1 MHFIWP
7 FFNFDDLTFLKLQ
20 LYKIGHFILVGA
32 GKVWSSFFSQ
42 QFNVSLVLWCTV
54 RLFLTHNQTLFTLRS
69 SSRSVCIVFLQL
81 VMKITHLINIQVFK
95 RINKFTLSKFL
106 IYLILE
112 VIYYYL
118 DTWQISSNIEMIK
131 VLLQ

>member
-54 RLFLTHNQTLFTLRS
+54 SLFLTHNQTLFTLRS

-81 VMKITHLINIQVFK
+81 VMQITHLNNIQVFK

-118 DTWQISSNIEMIK
+118 ETWQISSNIEMIK